1 MSATEDGPA
10 PKPAPI
16 ATDVSIEFWK
26 QAQAGRLVAQFCT
39 QCNSY
44 QHYPK
49 PVCALCWGSD
59 LEWRPLAGTGT
70 VYTFTI
76 VHRGPSK
83 EFSDTPYA
91 VGLVDLDEGI
101 RMMGGVSATSLD
113 ELHIGDPVRVKF
125 EARGDTMI
133 PAFERIAR

>member
-1 MSATEDGPA
+1 VSEANAGIP
-10 PKPAPI
+10 PKPAPVTTE
-16 ATDVSIEFWK
+16 ASSEFWK
-26 QAQAGRLVAQFCT
+26 QAQAGKLVAQFCT
-39 QCNSY
+39 RCATY

-49 PVCALCWGSD
+49 PICGRCWGSD

-91 VGLVDLDEGI
+91 VGLVDLDEGV
-101 RMMGGVSATSLD
+101 RMMGGLLATSLD
-113 ELHIGDPVRVKF
+113 DLHIGDPVRVRF
-125 EARGDTMI
+125 EARGDAMI
-133 PAFERIAR
+133 PAFEKIAR

>member
-1 MSATEDGPA
+1 MSDADAVLP
-10 PKPAPI
+10 PKPPPVPTA
-16 ATDVSIEFWK
+16 VSSEFWK

-39 QCNSY
+39 RCESY

-49 PVCALCWGSD
+49 PVCGRCWGSE
-59 LEWRPLAGTGT
+59 LEWRPLAGTGK
-70 VYTFTI
+70 VYTFTL

-91 VGLVDLDEGI
+91 VGLVDLDEGV
-101 RMMGGVSATSLD
+101 RMMGGLSAPTLD

-125 EARGDTMI
+125 EARGDAMI
-133 PAFERIAR
+133 PTFEKVVR

>member
-1 MSATEDGPA
+1 MSEANAGIP
-10 PKPAPI
+10 PKPAPV
-16 ATDVSIEFWK
+16 TTEVSSEFWK
-26 QAQAGRLVAQFCT
+26 QAQAGKLVAQFCAR
-39 QCNSY
+39 CNSY

-49 PVCALCWGSD
+49 PVCGRCWGSD
-59 LEWRPLAGTGT
+59 LEWRVLAGTGK

-91 VGLVDLDEGI
+91 VGLVDLDEGV
-101 RMMGGVSATSLD
+101 RMMGGLSAPVLE

-125 EARGDTMI
+125 EARGDAMI
-133 PAFERIAR
+133 PAFEKVAR

>member
-1 MSATEDGPA
+1 MSATEAGSP
-10 PKPAPI
+10 PKPTPV
-16 ATDVSIEFWK
+16 ATDVSAEFWR

-39 QCNSY
+39 RCNRF

-49 PVCALCWGSD
+49 PVCGLCWASE
-59 LEWRPLAGTGT
+59 LEWRSLTGMGT

-101 RMMGGVSATSLD
+101 RMMGGLLATSLD
-113 ELHIGDPVRVKF
+113 KLQIGDPVRVKF
-125 EARGDTMI
+125 ETRGEAMI
-133 PAFERIAR
+133 PAFEKVVP